1 MPPLDIDPRIL
12 GQRIAEARSKTQAE
26 VADFLGCSRPTY
38 IAIEKGE
45 RPAKPDEIVRLAPF
59 FGRKVNE
66 LVRPG
71 APVLDLQPHLRAVA
85 DKMKPGDRSALNA
98 SIDQLQALAEDYRD
112 LERLMNAPL
121 RTNDPSE
128 VTLNPRLDPAEQA
141 EVVAEQQRK
150 RLGLG
155 DQPVI
160 DLRSTLEWDV
170 GLRIFFSDD
179 LPSNIAGMYA
189 YSAEL
194 GTCLLIN
201 GKHPPERRRVSM
213 VHEYGHLLVN
223 RYNPGI
229 DYLTMP
235 GRKPANERFAE
246 AFALSF
252 LMPASSVR
260 QRFQDLVASTGD
272 FQVADLCRMKHFYFV
287 SLEAM
292 THRLEQLG
300 LIPKGN
306 WEHLKGSKFAPRK
319 AEQILGLPSHPSDDS
334 TVPERYK
341 YLAVHAYER
350 GELGDSDLAHYLR
363 CDLATAREIVARTL
377 TSREVE
383 PSGEERTVKMDFPRS
398 LLSLSATPPTS
409 ARMARRCAWR
419 WPSHGVG
426 RWQRMIEGPSGL
438 PGRRV

>member
-1 MPPLDIDPRIL
+1 MPSLELDPRVL
-12 GQRIAEARSKTQAE
+12 GQRISEARKSRGKTQEE
-26 VADFLGCSRPTY
+26 VAEFLGYSRPTY

-45 RPAKPDEIVRLAPF
+45 RTAKPDEIIKLASF

-71 APVLDLQPHLRAVA
+71 EPVTDLQPHLRAVA
-85 DKMKPGDRSALNA
+85 DKMKTGDQFQARLNA
-98 SIDQLQALAEDYRD
+98 AIDQLQALAEDYLE
-112 LERLMNAPL
+112 LERLMGSPH
-121 RTNDPSE
+121 RPSYPAE
-128 VTLNPRLDPAEQA
+128 VGLNLKLDPTEQA
-141 EVVAEQQRK
+141 EVVANQERN

-170 GLRIFFSDD
+170 GLRIFYTRD
-179 LPSNIAGMYA
+179 LPSSIAGMYA

-194 GTCLLIN
+194 GACILIN
-201 GKHPPERRRVSM
+201 RNHPPERRRVSM
-213 VHEYGHLLVN
+213 LHEYGHFLLSTD
-223 RYNPGI
+223 RYKPGI

-252 LMPASSVR
+252 LMPATSVR
-260 QRFQDLVASTGD
+260 QKFHDIVATTGD

-292 THRLEQLG
+292 TFRVEQLG
-300 LIPKGN
+300 LIPRDT
-306 WEHLKGSKFAPRK
+306 WDSLKESKFAPRK
-319 AEQILGLPSHPSDDS
+319 AEAMLGLPSHPVADDI
-334 TVPERYK
+334 VPERYK

-350 GELGDSDLAHYLR
+350 GILGDSDLAHYLR
-363 CDLATAREIVARTL
+363 CDIATARETVARTL

-383 PSGEERTVKMDFPRS
+383 PSGEEQAVRMNFDTS
-398 LLSLSATPPTS
+398 LLGET
-409 ARMARRCAWR
+409 R
-419 WPSHGVG
+419 
-426 RWQRMIEGPSGL
+426 
-438 PGRRV
+438 